1 MSVSHVDT
9 LIIGGGLMGS
19 SVAMHLASLG
29 ASGKIAVVDYDL
41 EGSFS
46 SSELN
51 AGGVR
56 ATFAQPVN
64 ILLSKLSIE
73 FFARHAKEVGYR
85 DCGYLWLRTP
95 EQMKANAASVA
106 TQKKLG
112 WESEIWDVTQLRNKI
127 PFIDKTD
134 DLAGAQFAPRD
145 GLMNPNLLK
154 LYFRAQ
160 AKLKGVEFIDRQW
173 LMGAE
178 KNKEG
183 YLLTFDQYARN
194 LTEEQK
200 RQIVTHEGETAKV
213 GVQKIQALRVVVATG
228 AWSKEVMS
236 LFGLK
241 RDCQPIKRQVCI
253 FDCRDVDL
261 THFGMIVDTTGVYF
275 HPEATNGLGGRAIH
289 HEKPGYSFEY
299 EGEAFFQEQIWENLF
314 NRSSQFERL
323 KHLTGW
329 AGLYEVSPDESGILG
344 QSAPGL
350 YEIHSFSGHGAM
362 QAYAAGLSLA
372 ELMHSG
378 RIKTLPEAATLTAD
392 RFNSGKL
399 VNEGA
404 VI

>member
-1 MSVSHVDT
+1 MDT
-9 LIIGGGLMGS
+9 VIIGGGLMGS
-19 SVAMHLASLG
+19 SIAMHLARLG
-29 ASGKIAVVDYDL
+29 TSGKITVVDYDL

-73 FFARHAKEVGYR
+73 FFASHAKEVGYR
-85 DCGYLWLRTP
+85 DCGYLWLRTS
-95 EQMKANAASVA
+95 EQMKSSSLALA

-112 WESEIWDVTQLRNKI
+112 WESEIWDVATLRNKI

-160 AKLKGVEFIDRQW
+160 AKLKGVEFVDRQW
-173 LMGAE
+173 LVGAE
-178 KNKEG
+178 KNKDG

-194 LTEEQK
+194 LTEDQK
-200 RQIVTHEGETAKV
+200 RQIVTHDSKTAKI
-213 GVQKIQALRVVVATG
+213 GTSKIQASRVVVATG

-236 LFGLK
+236 LFGVK

-261 THFGMIVDTTGVYF
+261 TNYGMIVDTSGVYF
-275 HPEATNGLGGRAIH
+275 HPEATNGLGGRAIPS
-289 HEKPGYSFEY
+289 EKPGYSFEY
-299 EGEAFFQEQIWENLF
+299 EGETFFQEQIWENLF

-344 QSAPGL
+344 QAATGL
-350 YEIHSFSGHGAM
+350 FECHSFSGHGAM

-378 RIKTLPEAATLTAD
+378 KMKTIPEAATLSAE
-392 RFNSGKL
+392 RFNTGKL
-399 VNEGA
+399 VSEGA